1 MDAIMQLTQLVTVR
15 PLKPEEHEIMMKSVL
30 KLTELV
36 KIAEAAIAKKESE
49 AQAEYMT
56 PPWNR

>member
-1 MDAIMQLTQLVTVR
+1 MQLTQLVTVR